1 MSVCLFV
8 CLYPI
13 NVKTAEPIGAKFF
26 LGSFVIPGNTYSEVN
41 QLQITK
47 YQHQI
52 PTKRNDT
59 EVNQL
64 QITKYQQ
71 QIPTKNDTED
81 DHDSNLFWLP
91 LYHCIQ
97 LTARGRYWGLK
108 VKLGCTL
115 TRLHAYS
122 VTRLLGCT
130 LTWLHAYSV
139 QFQIFQINWSFIC
152 YNPFCKRTLN

>member
-26 LGSFVIPGNTYSEVN
+26 VGSLVIPGNTYSEVN

-47 YQHQI
+47 YQ
-52 PTKRNDT
+52 
-59 EVNQL
+59 
-64 QITKYQQ
+64 QQ
-71 QIPTKNDTED
+71 TPTKNDTED
-81 DHDSNLFWLP
+81 DHDPNLFWLP

-108 VKLGCTL
+108 VKLGTVTRLLGCTL

-122 VTRLLGCT
+122 VARLLGCT
-130 LTWLHAYSV
+130 LTR
-139 QFQIFQINWSFIC
+139 
-152 YNPFCKRTLN
+152 YNFKYFKSTEVLFAIIHFANAR